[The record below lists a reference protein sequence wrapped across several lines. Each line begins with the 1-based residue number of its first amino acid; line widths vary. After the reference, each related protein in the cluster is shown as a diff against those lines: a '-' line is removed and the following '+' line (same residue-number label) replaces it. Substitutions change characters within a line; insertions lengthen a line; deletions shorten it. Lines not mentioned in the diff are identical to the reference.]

1 MMTLGYP
8 LRYSHYKDNIS
19 LNKVPR
25 CILLLQNATKS
36 ENTYK
41 NYFYNLNRF
50 RKHFKIKDFDSLLE
64 IDSKKINEMLEDWLM
79 FLRNKVSPNSIPS
92 MYYGLELFFAMND
105 VTINFKKLRRMLP
118 GKVKRS
124 GANPWK
130 TEDIQK
136 MLSVCRYKRDKAIV
150 LFLSSTGS
158 RVGCI
163 DGLKIKHIIEMQ
175 LGCKA
180 VWVYADDKEEYWAF
194 LTPESSKAL
203 DEYFKERIEDNEKLT
218 DDSPVFRTLYSK
230 ENFQNPK
237 PLAFQSAR
245 CVVFRLIKQARIQR
259 KKVGFTY
266 DIQADHGFR
275 KRFNTILK
283 LNNEVNSNIAEKLMG
298 HKRGLDGTYF
308 APTREEC
315 FEEFKKSTNELMIAE
330 SWRLKIELEKKNDQL
345 DKQQSD
351 KDNRILELESRLV
364 NTEKL
369 LLEIKNR
376 L

>member
-1 MMTLGYP
+1 M
-8 LRYSHYKDNIS
+8 KKI
-19 LNKVPR
+19 PR

-41 NYFYNLNRF
+41 NYLYNLNRF
-50 RKHFKIKDFDSLLE
+50 KKYFKIKDFDGLLE
-64 IDSKKINEMLEDWLM
+64 IDSKKINEMIEDWLM
-79 FLRNKVSPNSIPS
+79 YLRNKLSPNSIPT
-92 MYYGLELFFAMND
+92 MYYALELFFSMND

-130 TEDIQK
+130 TKDIQK
-136 MLSVCRYKRDKAIV
+136 MLSVCRYKRDKAVV

-158 RVGCI
+158 RIGAVE
-163 DGLKIKHIIEMQ
+163 GLEIKHIIEMPF
-175 LGCKA
+175 GCKA

-194 LTPESSKAL
+194 LTLESSKAL
-203 DEYFKERIEDNEKLT
+203 DEYFKERIDDGEKLT
-218 DDSPVFRTLYSK
+218 GHSPVFRTLYSK
-230 ENFQNPK
+230 ENVQNPK
-237 PLAFQSAR
+237 PLAVQSTR
-245 CVVFRLIKQARIQR
+245 CVIFRLIKQARIQR
-259 KKVGFTY
+259 ERVGFAF

-298 HKRGLDGTYF
+298 HKRGLDGTYLT
-308 APTREEC
+308 PTREEC
-315 FEEFKKSTNELMIAE
+315 FEEFKKSMNELIIQE
-330 SWRLKIELEKKNDQL
+330 SWRLKVELEKKNDQL

-351 KDNRILELESRLV
+351 KDNRILELESRLG

>member
-1 MMTLGYP
+1 MDKT
-8 LRYSHYKDNIS
+8 
-19 LNKVPR
+19 PR

-50 RKHFKIKDFDSLLE
+50 RKHFKIKDFDGLLE
-64 IDSKKINEMLEDWLM
+64 IDSKKINEMIEDWLM
-79 FLRNKVSPNSIPS
+79 YLRKKVSPNSIPT
-92 MYYGLELFFAMND
+92 MYYGIELFFAMND
-105 VTINFKKLRRMLP
+105 VTINSKKLRRMLP
-118 GKVKRS
+118 AKVKRS

-130 TEDIQK
+130 TEDTQK
-136 MLSVCRYKRDKAIV
+136 MLSACRYKRDRAIV

-158 RVGCI
+158 RIGSI
-163 DGLKIKHIIEMQ
+163 DGLRVNHIIEMPM
-175 LGCKA
+175 GCKA
-180 VWVYADDKEEYWAF
+180 VWVYADDKEEYWSF

-203 DEYFKERIEDNEKLT
+203 DEYFKERIEDGERLT

-230 ENFQNPK
+230 ENSQNPK
-237 PLAFQSAR
+237 SLEVQSAR
-245 CVVFRLIKQARIQR
+245 CVIFRLIKQARIQR
-259 KKVGFTY
+259 KKVGFAF

-298 HKRGLDGTYF
+298 HKRGLDGTYL

-315 FEEFKKSTNELMIAE
+315 FEEFKKSMNELMVEE
-330 SWRLKIELEKKNDQL
+330 SWRLKVELEKKNDQL

-351 KDNRILELESRLV
+351 RDSRILKLESRLV
-364 NTEKL
+364 NTEKI
-369 LLEIKNR
+369 LLEISKR
-376 L
+376 LS